1 VAHVNRR
8 FEFNQALGLA
18 LRHVIQT
25 AVAEESARCHA
36 ASVRETQEGMH
47 PSFRDHTA
55 ADNAVLS
62 AGAKTDAA
70 IMEVTDQI
78 YDLMYPDVE
87 LVLEPEVEPQTEAL
101 RLGATG

>member
-1 VAHVNRR
+1 MDRYT
-8 FEFNQALGLA
+8 FNQSLGLS

-25 AVAEESARCHA
+25 VVAEESARQHA
-36 ASVRETQEGMH
+36 ASVREAQEGMLGR
-47 PSFRDHTA
+47 FRDHTA

-78 YDLMYPDVE
+78 YDLMYPDLALE
-87 LVLEPEVEPQTEAL
+87 LDRDVEPQTEAL